1 VQKVDAHE
9 GKESKGYGKEKPKQ
23 EAKRKIVPAGI
34 RGIVRV
40 AETDLDGTRK
50 LRGALLKIR
59 GIGHSLAVC
68 LPRAVGLDP
77 NVMLGSLNDEQIS
90 RLEAAVKNPQ
100 SVGIPVNAINR
111 RSDPATG
118 LTHQIVSS
126 NLIMTQKFDIDAMK
140 KMRCYKGIRHEL
152 GLPVR
157 GQRTRSSFRTG
168 MVAGV
173 SRSKLIE
180 AAKGAK
186 PAAGAAPGAAP
197 GAPAAAGAKP
207 GAPAAVPGKPGAPA
221 AAGAKPGAPAGAKPG
236 AVPGKKEEKK

>member
-1 VQKVDAHE
+1 MQKVQDQDAK
-9 GKESKGYGKEKPKQ
+9 GSKGYGKEKPKQ

-50 LRGALLKIR
+50 LRAALLKIR

-68 LPRAVGLDP
+68 LPHAVGLDP

-111 RSDPATG
+111 RSDPTTG
-118 LTHQIVSS
+118 VNHQIVSS

-186 PAAGAAPGAAP
+186 PAAGAAPAAGAP
-197 GAPAAAGAKP
+197 GAPAVGAKP
-207 GAPAAVPGKPGAPA
+207 GAPAAAVPAGKPGAAP
-221 AAGAKPGAPAGAKPG
+221 AKPGAA
-236 AVPGKKEEKK
+236 PGKKEEKK